1 MVTGPALVIGESL
14 VDVVRGAGAE
24 TDYPGGSAANVA
36 VALARLGRPTW
47 LATSFADDPYGTLLA
62 DHLAANDV
70 YLAGDPGAVE
80 RSSSAVATLDPG
92 GAASYA
98 FDLDWRL
105 NPVALPAGVEPLVVH
120 ACSIAAVLL
129 PGCDDVLA
137 EVTRLRDVAM
147 VSYDVNL
154 RPSISGTGPE
164 VVDRIERL
172 VALSDVVKASDE
184 DLEGLRP
191 GESLGDAAAGLLAMG
206 PAAVVV
212 TRGGD
217 GVSLFTAAGRLDL
230 PALRVEVADTIGA
243 GDTFGAAT
251 LHALGERDL
260 LGAGARSR
268 LRALDDAGWRDVLGY
283 AARAAAVT
291 VSRPGADP
299 PYARELV

>member
-1 MVTGPALVIGESL
+1 MVTAPALVIGESL
-14 VDVVRGAGAE
+14 VDVVQTAE
-24 TDYPGGSAANVA
+24 AHTDYPGGSAANVA

-47 LATSFADDPYGTLLA
+47 LATSFAQDAHGVLLA
-62 DHLAANDV
+62 DHLAANGV
-70 YLAGDPGAVE
+70 QLAADPAAVI

-105 NPVALPAGVEPLVVH
+105 NAVRLPDGVAPVVVH
-120 ACSIAAVLL
+120 TCSIAAVLA
-129 PGCDDVLA
+129 PGCEDVFT
-137 EVTRLRDVAM
+137 EVSLLRGSAT

-164 VVDRIERL
+164 VVARIERL
-172 VALSDVVKASDE
+172 VAASDIVKASDE

-191 GESLGDAAAGLLAMG
+191 GVSLGDAAVGLLGLG
-206 PAAVVV
+206 PTVVVV
-212 TRGGD
+212 TRGGE
-217 GVSLFTAAGRLDL
+217 GVSLFTGSGRLDL
-230 PALRVEVADTIGA
+230 PASPVLVADTIGA

-260 LGAGARSR
+260 LGADARAR
-268 LRALDDAGWRDVLGY
+268 LRSLDDDGWREVLGY

-299 PYARELV
+299 PYAHELA